1 MIHFRAFFLPAAIF
15 LEDHIAMQLL
25 LYVNSTHY
33 VLIIA
38 LPTVVDVQGVPRLLV
53 VLFYVIVMFD
63 LQIELSNL
71 S

>member
-1 MIHFRAFFLPAAIF
+1 

-53 VLFYVIVMFD
+53 VLFYVIVIFD